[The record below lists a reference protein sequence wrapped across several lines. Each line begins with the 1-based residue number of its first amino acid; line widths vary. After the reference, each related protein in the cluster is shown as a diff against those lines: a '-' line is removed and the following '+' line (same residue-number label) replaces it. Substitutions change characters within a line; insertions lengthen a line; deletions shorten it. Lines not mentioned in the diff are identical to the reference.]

1 MNLMSKFGLWTH
13 LFSGTI
19 WHPHLPTFIEC
30 FYSIL
35 ASPQWQYRFTPFGL
49 SSWAEQMFWLVAPH
63 LLQPP
68 KLSRFPSMYHGEGL
82 WCTDVPNEAA
92 TPNPTLNVLTNQLF
106 RRKKKDKDK
115 NQQ

>member
-1 MNLMSKFGLWTH
+1 
-13 LFSGTI
+13 
-19 WHPHLPTFIEC
+19 
-30 FYSIL
+30 
-35 ASPQWQYRFTPFGL
+35 
-49 SSWAEQMFWLVAPH
+49 
-63 LLQPP
+63 
-68 KLSRFPSMYHGEGL
+68 MYHGEGL